1 MLDTLQFFQRLE
13 NGCSNT
19 LSYCTLY
26 YVLHMCQ
33 SQYVERAMAKSR
45 GRTLLYCTL
54 HYVLHMCQTQYV
66 ERAMAKSRGRTLS
79 YCTLHYVLHM
89 CQSQYFGRGLQSLE
103 DVHERELIEVVQA
116 THYPVCV
123 DIGRHIGLCPNK
135 QWKNHFHLAV
145 NRDSPCT
152 LVRQQ

>member
-1 MLDTLQFFQRLE
+1 MAV
-13 NGCSNT
+13 NGCVNVFVIIFDS
-19 LSYCTLY
+19 
-26 YVLHMCQ
+26 VHMYQ
-33 SQYVERAMAKSR
+33 SQYVERAMAKR
-45 GRTLLYCTL
+45 MYIVVLYLTLCATCASHSTL
-54 HYVLHMCQTQYV
+54 
-66 ERAMAKSRGRTLS
+66 
-79 YCTLHYVLHM
+79 
-89 CQSQYFGRGLQSLE
+89 RGLWQSLE

-145 NRDSPCT
+145 NRDSPHT